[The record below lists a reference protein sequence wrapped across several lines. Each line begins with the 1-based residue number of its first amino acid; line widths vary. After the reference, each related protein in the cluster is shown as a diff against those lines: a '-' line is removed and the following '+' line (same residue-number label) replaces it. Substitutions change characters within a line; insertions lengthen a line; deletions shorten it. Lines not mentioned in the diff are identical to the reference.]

1 LRAKKTYG
9 LKVLLIYNA
18 FAVSVWRV
26 VLNSPLVFGYLTVC
40 LSLAVIVSLK
50 EFPAF

>member
-1 LRAKKTYG
+1 LHQLHTSACLRAKKTYG

-26 VLNSPLVFGYLTVC
+26 VLTNPFLYR
-40 LSLAVIVSLK
+40 
-50 EFPAF
+50 